1 MKPIS
6 FFLLLL
12 ALAACSK
19 PAEESVTRSDER
31 IPVTLVPVTPANQAE
46 ALELSGLLASE
57 EEARLSFK
65 TGGVIARI
73 TVKEGDRVRKGQLLA
88 SLNLT
93 EINAQVAQAEVGLE
107 KATRDFQRVENL
119 YRDSVATLEQLQ
131 NTRSALDLAK
141 ETLTIATYNQG
152 FSEIRAPQNGVIL
165 RKLMNEGEVVG
176 PGNPVFFLSG
186 NGPAN
191 WVLRVGMTDRDW
203 VRVKEGDLAQVS
215 LDAFPGTSFTA
226 KLTSLAQA
234 ADPMSGLYE
243 AEFRVDPKG
252 KSLAPGLFG
261 KVRLDLSA
269 GSNLP
274 AIPTDALMEG
284 NGNQAVVYVV
294 NGDKVQ
300 KRPVTV
306 AYIQGDRAMIERGLE
321 GVTEVVLRG
330 SAYLMDGST
339 VVVTQTEPK

>member
-1 MKPIS
+1 MKPFS

-19 PAEESVTRSDER
+19 PAEESVTRADER
-31 IPVTLVPVTPANQAE
+31 IPVTLVPVIPANQAE

-73 TVKEGDRVRKGQLLA
+73 AVKEGDRVRKGQLLA

-152 FSEIRAPQNGVIL
+152 FSEIRASQNGVIL

-203 VRVKEGDLAQVS
+203 VRVKEGDQAQVS

-243 AEFRVDPKG
+243 AEFRLDANG

-261 KVRLDLSA
+261 KVRLALGARNDLP
-269 GSNLP
+269 G
-274 AIPTDALMEG
+274 IPTDALMEG

-294 NGDKVQ
+294 NGEKAQ

-330 SAYLMDGST
+330 SAYLLDGST
-339 VVVTQTEPK
+339 VVVSQTESK